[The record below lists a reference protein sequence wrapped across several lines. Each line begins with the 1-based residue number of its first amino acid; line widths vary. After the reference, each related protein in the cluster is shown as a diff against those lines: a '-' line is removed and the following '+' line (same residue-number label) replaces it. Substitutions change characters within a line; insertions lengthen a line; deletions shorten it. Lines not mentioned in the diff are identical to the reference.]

1 MVSLLEGYTIK
12 DYKVPPGLNTS
23 FCTIQAYKGLE
34 NVVIILT
41 DIENYESEKLMY
53 VGLSRACSGLF
64 VLESD
69 AAKRE
74 YDSLLIRRLMQ

>member
-1 MVSLLEGYTIK
+1 M
-12 DYKVPPGLNTS
+12 
-23 FCTIQAYKGLE
+23 
-34 NVVIILT
+34 IILT
-41 DIENYESEKLMY
+41 DIEDYSSEKLMY

-74 YDSLLIRRLMQ
+74 YDNMLIQRLMK

>member
-1 MVSLLEGYTIK
+1 M
-12 DYKVPPGLNTS
+12 NTS
-23 FCTIQAYKGLE
+23 FCTIQGYKGLE